1 MSKSKQHLPNYKHDF
16 LNDPRWI
23 IKDSLHYRFHY
34 FAGSLAEQEIDQIV
48 STQESARTKI
58 LNFLGIEGSKEPIEY
73 YLYPNEKTKA
83 DLMGDDWY
91 AQAIIDE
98 FRVHTLYTDKIK
110 PIGPHE
116 DTHLLSLSWGDS
128 VGFFAEG
135 LAEYLVGQAWDGRP
149 HLEHVKEGY
158 AKNIYPSLAD
168 FMTHQAWLDTDDT
181 QAIYFYSLAGAFV
194 AFLIDFLGKDCFESF
209 YRQSKQV
216 NSKEQ
221 NSQLFRSIYGR
232 SMEEAELKF
241 KKGIENIA

>member
-1 MSKSKQHLPNYKHDF
+1 MSEVKQHLPNYKHDF
-16 LNDPRWI
+16 LNDARWVV
-23 IKDSLHYRFHY
+23 KDSPHYRFHY
-34 FAGSLAEQEIDQIV
+34 FADSLAEKEIGKII
-48 STQESARTKI
+48 STQESAYIKI
-58 LNFLGIEGSKEPIEY
+58 VDFLGVVGPKQLIEY
-73 YLYPNEKTKA
+73 YFYPDEKTKA

-149 HLEHVKEGY
+149 HLEYVREGY

-209 YRQSKQV
+209 YRRSKQV

-221 NSQLFRSIYGR
+221 NNRLFQSAYGKSIEE
-232 SMEEAELKF
+232 MEIEF
-241 KKGIENIA
+241 KKTI